1 MIEKINEL
9 KAEIENLTAGSPQE
23 VEQLRIKYLSKKG
36 LVTSLFSEFR
46 DVPADQKK
54 ELGQKLNEL
63 KTLAT
68 HVWASL
74 WPKGRKS
81 KMTGTCSRL

>member
-68 HVWASL
+68 
-74 WPKGRKS
+74 GRVKHPPP
-81 KMTGTCSRL
+81 TRCPQAHATR